1 MAKLTTLCAIC
12 GRTLELTSEVKV
24 SETERL
30 ATYKC
35 GHSFVEPLAVAPKL
49 DELKFTSVS
58 GDKVARDYQ
67 KDGIKFILD
76 SGFNCVIGD
85 QMRLGKTPQSLLA
98 LANAYS
104 ERTPCLILVRSANLW
119 QWIREYKEWTDSL
132 PLGIYP
138 IIGSKGFIPPAF
150 SAYIMSMDT
159 FSKKGVVEKLLT
171 FGFKLVIIDEAHSFK
186 NAQSQRSTALIQFL
200 QEISKSEIVMSIP
213 FTCTN
218 CAHAWTEE
226 VKIQE
231 TARARVASKTAYCPQ
246 CNAYN
251 HHTSHLEKIETKRKC
266 GVIMLTGTAIK
277 NRAEEYFVPL
287 NIIAPDKFPS
297 LASFRRNYLTQ
308 SESGKWNRIHPYR
321 MDAFKNIIAPFVLR
335 REKEDVYTDLPAL
348 NRLYTI
354 IPMADDNLRK
364 AYNATLD
371 KIEENAARNNF
382 KFFDNIG
389 ELMTL
394 RRICGI
400 AKVDWAVSYASDL
413 LDESDTQR
421 LAIGIHHH
429 SVRDLLTFKLKP
441 IGGALRLSG
450 EDNAENKDRVM
461 RAFETSAERV
471 LVINTLAGG
480 VGMDFHYV
488 NNVLILERQWSSAD
502 EEQFEFRFY
511 NPDKSIKTA
520 ATNVEYVLMKD
531 TIDEFF
537 HDLVS
542 EKHKI
547 FGETIG
553 NNWSLQEDL
562 TGFKA
567 LLERTIGGR

>member
-1 MAKLTTLCAIC
+1 
-12 GRTLELTSEVKV
+12 
-24 SETERL
+24 
-30 ATYKC
+30 
-35 GHSFVEPLAVAPKL
+35 
-49 DELKFTSVS
+49 
-58 GDKVARDYQ
+58 
-67 KDGIKFILD
+67 
-76 SGFNCVIGD
+76 
-85 QMRLGKTPQSLLA
+85 
-98 LANAYS
+98 
-104 ERTPCLILVRSANLW
+104 
-119 QWIREYKEWTDSL
+119 
-132 PLGIYP
+132 
-138 IIGSKGFIPPAF
+138 
-150 SAYIMSMDT
+150 
-159 FSKKGVVEKLLT
+159 
-171 FGFKLVIIDEAHSFK
+171 
-186 NAQSQRSTALIQFL
+186 
-200 QEISKSEIVMSIP
+200 
-213 FTCTN
+213 
-218 CAHAWTEE
+218 
-226 VKIQE
+226 
-231 TARARVASKTAYCPQ
+231 
-246 CNAYN
+246 
-251 HHTSHLEKIETKRKC
+251 
-266 GVIMLTGTAIK
+266 
-277 NRAEEYFVPL
+277 
-287 NIIAPDKFPS
+287 
-297 LASFRRNYLTQ
+297 
-308 SESGKWNRIHPYR
+308 
-321 MDAFKNIIAPFVLR
+321 
-335 REKEDVYTDLPAL
+335 
-348 NRLYTI
+348 
-354 IPMADDNLRK
+354 
-364 AYNATLD
+364 
-371 KIEENAARNNF
+371 
-382 KFFDNIG
+382 
-389 ELMTL
+389 
-394 RRICGI
+394 
-400 AKVDWAVSYASDL
+400 VDWAVSYASDL

-567 LLERTIGGR
+567 LLERTIGGRL